1 MAFFDLFKS
10 KQQRELESEI
20 AVRKSRAKIQRFIR
34 HARDVQKRYWEL
46 GKQALRLGDRQQF
59 AQLAAAFT
67 RAREVANQWER
78 YLLQLETL
86 SVRRQEVAATGEFI
100 KGITAVTRSI
110 LRGASPDQIAAMQ
123 AKMEQAVAKAEALGE
138 LLSVAMETSA
148 DTVFGTGEIDQRN
161 LEELALQM
169 GSEAVADETATYDE
183 RIAQSLK
190 QIEEEMRK
198 EMK

>member
-1 MAFFDLFKS
+1 MAFFGLFKS
-10 KQQRELESEI
+10 KQERELEAEI
-20 AVRKSRAKIQRFIR
+20 AVRKSKAKIQRFIR
-34 HARDVQKRYWEL
+34 NAREVQKRYWEL

-59 AQLAAAFT
+59 VQLAAAYT

-86 SVRRQEVAATGEFI
+86 SVRRQEVTATGEFI

-148 DTVFGTGEIDQRN
+148 DTVFGSGESDEQK
-161 LEELALQM
+161 LDKLAQQM
-169 GSEAVADETATYDE
+169 GAEAVAEETAAYDE

-190 QIEEEMRK
+190 EIEEEMRK